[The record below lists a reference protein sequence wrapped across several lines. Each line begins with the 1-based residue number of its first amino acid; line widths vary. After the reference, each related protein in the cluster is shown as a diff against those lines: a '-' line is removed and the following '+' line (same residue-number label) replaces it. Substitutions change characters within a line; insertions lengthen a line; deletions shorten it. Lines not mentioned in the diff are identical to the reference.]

1 MPPLF
6 PLLFALLFLVGAGA
20 GALFRTKPLA
30 GAVMPASLATGA
42 LFLTDWDFTI
52 DTGAIAE
59 FFLPAF
65 LFAVSGGLCG
75 LFAGRKAQALLQRGQ

>member
-6 PLLFALLFLVGAGA
+6 PLLFVLLFLVGAGA
-20 GALFRTKPLA
+20 GALFLA
-30 GAVMPASLATGA
+30 RPFTGAIIPASLATGT

-52 DTGAIAE
+52 DTRAVDE

-75 LFAGRKAQALLQRGQ
+75 LYAGRKAQALLQRGR